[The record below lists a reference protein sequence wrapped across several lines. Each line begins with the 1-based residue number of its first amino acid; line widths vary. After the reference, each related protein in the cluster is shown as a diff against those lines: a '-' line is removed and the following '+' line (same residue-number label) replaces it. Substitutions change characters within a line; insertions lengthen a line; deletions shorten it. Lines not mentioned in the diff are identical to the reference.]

1 MKAVTAAFVSTS
13 LALSLAT
20 GNLPALLGAG
30 LWSGFVY
37 VYTKKSGLRRIRN
50 SMTEENTLLEREKI
64 LLDYFK
70 DKKNYLEQTG
80 PWQDETA
87 VEELKTIFD
96 GSIPNWIELI
106 EKSKVVDAELNKI
119 LSSATRNTGANEL
132 CARLYGIAAFV
143 APASGVVSI
152 GYNIFKTLKNK
163 DTESKTEK
171 GKDTQSKTEKDTYTK
186 SEPLHD
192 WDDTEPDSEPTI
204 RV

>member
-1 MKAVTAAFVSTS
+1 MKAVTVAFVSTS

-20 GNLPALLGAG
+20 GSLPTLLGAG

-50 SMTEENTLLEREKI
+50 SMTEEHLILEREKI

-70 DKKNYLEQTG
+70 DKKAEQHKVTKTG
-80 PWQDETA
+80 PWEDEPA

-96 GSIPNWIELI
+96 GRIPNWMELLT
-106 EKSKVVDAELNKI
+106 KSKEVDAELHKI
-119 LSSATRNTGANEL
+119 LSSATRNTDANEL
-132 CARLYGIAAFV
+132 CARLYGIAAFI
-143 APASGVVSI
+143 APASGVASI
-152 GYNIFKTLKNK
+152 GYNIYKTKKSK
-163 DTESKTEK
+163 DI
-171 GKDTQSKTEKDTYTK
+171 QSKTKKDSYAQ

-192 WDDTEPDSEPTI
+192 WDDTESDSESTI